1 MSTLLCWLIINHNK
15 AKDQQ
20 EKGYEYDH
28 SNSKYQPFIFVI
40 IIN

>member
-1 MSTLLCWLIINHNK
+1 MSTLFCWLIINHNK

-28 SNSKYQPFIFVI
+28 SKYQPFIFVI

>member
-1 MSTLLCWLIINHNK
+1 MLLYWSIIDHNK

-28 SNSKYQPFIFVI
+28 SNRKYQPFIFVI